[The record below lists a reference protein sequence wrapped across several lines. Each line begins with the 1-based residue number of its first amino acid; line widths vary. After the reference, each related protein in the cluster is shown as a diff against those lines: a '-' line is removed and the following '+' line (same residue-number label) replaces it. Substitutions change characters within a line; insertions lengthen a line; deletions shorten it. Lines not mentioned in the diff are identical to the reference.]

1 MCHDAAME
9 QRHEVSDITVDRA
22 RGVTVVFAD
31 GVSADYDLLE
41 LRLNCPCAECR
52 GLRDRDEA
60 PWPKPASPLP
70 LAITDA
76 SLHGA
81 WGLGIEWNDGHS
93 TGIYPWEALRTWAD
107 EGKPSFTPDSGR
119 GGV

>member
-1 MCHDAAME
+1 MCHDATME
-9 QRHEVSDITVDRA
+9 QRHEVRDITVDRA
-22 RGVTVVFAD
+22 HGVTVVFGD
-31 GVSADYDLLE
+31 GVRADYDLLE

-60 PWPKPASPLP
+60 PWPQPASPLP

-81 WGLGIEWNDGHS
+81 WGLGIEWNDGHA